1 MSALEE
7 LVRVLEPPVMF
18 LARHPSGI
26 GRTVLPVDAIQER
39 IDRLLSSAGAEPIEE
54 PLREL
59 KMLLGTLAWQ
69 RGGEAK
75 VAETQRALERIAS
88 LLQRLKEQ
96 RESEGVNYRP
106 TDRPLTGMLEILRT
120 SVQYVKGVGPR
131 RAELLNRM
139 GINTVEDL
147 LYHLPFRYEDRR
159 QMRRIGDLCAGE
171 EATIVG
177 RIAEASEWRRRGSWQ
192 KVLRLILEDDSGSL
206 PLLWYHQ
213 IAYFRSR
220 YRPGQRV
227 LVHGKVES
235 QRKSAAALWRGGP
248 SQRCALRMIHPQI
261 ELLSQDD
268 SVEAGKLVAV
278 YHKPTQ
284 MSVSMMRR
292 IVGAAVEGFLHYV
305 PSALPED
312 LARRRAVMP
321 LAQALQEL
329 HQPCADADLGEL
341 NRAAS
346 RAHRSVVYDELFF
359 LQLGLALRRR
369 ALGEQPGIAF
379 RVPSPRAADLVAKL
393 PFELTRAQRRVL
405 AEIERDMGARRPM
418 NRLVQG
424 DVGSGKTVVALLAA
438 MVAIDSGYQAALMVP
453 TELLAEQHC
462 HTLRCLGSLVGLR
475 VALLTGEVRGR
486 ARARMERALARGDID
501 LVVGTH
507 ALIQQGV
514 EFRKLGLV
522 IIDEQHRFG
531 VVQRAQLRR
540 HGENPDTLL
549 LTATPIP
556 RTLALTVYG
565 DLDISSLDELPPGR
579 KPVVTRVF
587 SESRRGQVYEF
598 VKRELDAGRQAYIV
612 CPLVEES
619 EQQSLRSA
627 RSHAEELSEGIL
639 RDYRVG
645 LVHGR
650 MQGEEKERVMRRFK
664 EGELQCLVST
674 TVIEVGIDVPN
685 ASVMVVEH
693 AERFGLAQLHQL
705 RGRVGRGQA
714 RSICF
719 LLTGWAKGEEARR
732 RLEVMEQTN
741 DGFRIAEEDL
751 VLRGPGE
758 FLGTRQSGLPDF
770 RVANIIRDAALLA
783 AAKADALEWLSRKEL
798 SGSRAAE
805 RVWAVLESRW
815 AGRLELAHVG

>member
-1 MSALEE
+1 VSALEE
-7 LVRVLEPPVMF
+7 LLRVLEPPVMF

-26 GRTVLPVDAIQER
+26 GRTVLPVGALQEK
-39 IDRLLSSAGAEPIEE
+39 IDRLLSSAGAQPIEQ
-54 PLREL
+54 PLREVR
-59 KMLLGTLAWQ
+59 MLLGALASH
-69 RGGEAK
+69 RGEEGEI
-75 VAETQRALERIAS
+75 AEKRRVLERIAS
-88 LLQRLKEQ
+88 LLARLKDR
-96 RESEGVNYRP
+96 RESEETDYRA
-106 TDRPLTGMLEILRT
+106 TDRPLAGVLEILRT
-120 SVQYVKGVGPR
+120 PVQYVKGVGPR
-131 RAELLNRM
+131 RAELLRRM

-159 QMRRIGDLCAGE
+159 QMRRIGDLCVGE

-177 RIAEASEWRRRGSWQ
+177 RITEASEWRRRGSWQ
-192 KVLRLILEDDSGSL
+192 KVLRLLLEDDTGSL

-227 LVHGKVES
+227 LVHGKVEA
-235 QRKSAAALWRGGP
+235 QRRTTATLWGGGGGRGGP
-248 SQRCALRMIHPQI
+248 LRMIHPQI
-261 ELLSQDD
+261 ELLSQEDQ
-268 SVEAGKLVAV
+268 VEGGKLVAV
-278 YHKPTQ
+278 YNKPTE

-292 IVGAAVEGFLHYV
+292 IVGAAVEGFLHHV

-312 LARRRAVMP
+312 FARKRGVMP
-321 LAQALQEL
+321 LAQALREL
-329 HQPCADADLGEL
+329 HQPSADADLEQL

-369 ALGEQPGIAF
+369 ALGERAGIAF
-379 RVPSPRAADLVAKL
+379 RVPSPRAAELVAKL
-393 PFELTRAQRRVL
+393 PFELTQAQRRVL
-405 AEIERDMGARRPM
+405 AEIERDMASTRPM

-462 HTLRCLGSLVGLR
+462 QTLRSLGSLVGLR

-501 LVVGTH
+501 LAVGTH

-514 EFRKLGLV
+514 GFRKLGLV

-531 VVQRAQLRR
+531 VLQRAELRR
-540 HGENPDTLL
+540 QGENPDTLL

-587 SESRRGQVYEF
+587 SESRRRQVYEF

-619 EQQSLRSA
+619 QQRSLRSA
-627 RSHAEELSEGIL
+627 RAHAEELSEGIL
-639 RDYRVG
+639 RNYRVG

-650 MQGEEKERVMRRFK
+650 MPGEEKERVMRRFK

-674 TVIEVGIDVPN
+674 TVVEVGIDVAN

-741 DGFRIAEEDL
+741 DGFKIAEEDL
-751 VLRGPGE
+751 LLRGPGE

-770 RVANIIRDAALLA
+770 RVANIVRDSALLA
-783 AAKADALEWLSRKEL
+783 AARADALEWLSRKEL
-798 SGSRAAE
+798 AGSRAAE
-805 RVWAVLESRW
+805 RVWAVLENRW
-815 AGRLELAHVG
+815 AGRLELARVG